1 MELGWWGSFF
11 LSEVGTVGVGEESE
25 KAIADIELGV
35 AEELG
40 VGRGDEKSCDI
51 EESVVGMG
59 LEQVGEDLCLSFLIG
74 REFGGDRGDP
84 RGRCSWGTNP
94 NRSL

>member
-1 MELGWWGSFF
+1 MALGWCGSFF
-11 LSEVGTVGVGEESE
+11 FDRGGAVGVGEESE

-35 AEELG
+35 AEKLG
-40 VGRGDEKSCDI
+40 VGRGDEESGDI

-59 LEQVGEDLCLSFLIG
+59 LEQVGEDLCLSFLVG